1 MPEFLYLAYGSNMLP
16 RRIEQR
22 LGRCELMGAVSLGG
36 YALCFHKRGGDGS
49 GKCDAYQTR
58 DSTDILY
65 GVVYSLTRRQ
75 RELLDDFEGPGYA
88 SQNVSVNAGASLLTA
103 YAYVARSEH
112 VETELQPYGWYK
124 AIVLAGARTHGLPAH
139 YIARIAA
146 VESSPDPDRERDSHH
161 LAMLDSDS
169 AAGAN
174 P

>member
-1 MPEFLYLAYGSNMLP
+1 MPEILYLAYGSNMLP

-22 LGRCELMGAVSLGG
+22 LGRCEPMGAVSLDG

-49 GKCDAYQTR
+49 GKCDAYQTGV
-58 DSTDILY
+58 STDILY

-75 RELLDDFEGPGYA
+75 RDLLDGFEGPGYA
-88 SQNVSVNAGASLLTA
+88 SRNVSVNAGASSLTV

-112 VETELQPYGWYK
+112 VETALQPFGWYK
-124 AIVLAGARTHGLPAH
+124 SIVLAGARTHGLPAH

-146 VESSPDPDRERDSHH
+146 VGSLSDPDRDRDSHH

-169 AAGAN
+169 TSGAN